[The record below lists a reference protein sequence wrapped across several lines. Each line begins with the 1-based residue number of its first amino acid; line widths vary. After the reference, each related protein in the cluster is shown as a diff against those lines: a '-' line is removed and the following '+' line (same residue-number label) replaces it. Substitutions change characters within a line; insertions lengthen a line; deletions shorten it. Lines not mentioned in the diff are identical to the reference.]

1 MKVKVKVANTF
12 IKRAN
17 KKNQLFVRT
26 SEGQVL
32 HLSEIL
38 KWFPERSKQVE
49 EAFYRGDI
57 EQLSKELAEIF
68 NELLPR

>member
-1 MKVKVKVANTF
+1 MTISIRSTF

-17 KKNQLFVRT
+17 KRNQLYVRLD
-26 SEGQVL
+26 SGQVI

-49 EAFYRGDI
+49 EAFYKGDI
-57 EQLSKELAEIF
+57 EQLSKQLSEIF

>member
-1 MKVKVKVANTF
+1 MKVKVANTF

-26 SEGQVL
+26 SEGQVI

-38 KWFPERSKQVE
+38 KWFPERASE
-49 EAFYRGDI
+49 IENTFYRGDI
-57 EQLSKELAEIF
+57 EQLSRQLSEIF
-68 NELLPR
+68 SELLPR

>member
-1 MKVKVKVANTF
+1 MKIQNTF
-12 IKRAN
+12 IRRVN
-17 KKNQLFVRT
+17 KKNQLYVRLD
-26 SEGQVL
+26 SGQVL

-38 KWFPERSKQVE
+38 KWFPEKASE
-49 EAFYRGDI
+49 IENTFYRGDI

>member
-1 MKVKVKVANTF
+1 MTISIRSTF

-17 KKNQLFVRT
+17 KRNQLYVRLD
-26 SEGQVL
+26 SGQVI

-49 EAFYRGDI
+49 AAFYRGDT

-68 NELLPR
+68 KELLPR